1 MNEVK
6 KMLDDL
12 LVPLDS
18 QLSRLCEQSQQLAE
32 WMYQGQQEKAKEVY
46 QLWLEGVQWT
56 LEVVAS
62 FLQAQ
67 VSYINLAQYEQLSL
81 KIYEKVC
88 QVAFAWQDKDTTG
101 VGDMLY
107 HECLSLLYKLKEEVK
122 TTLAYKGK
130 VYDTH

>member
-107 HECLSLLYKLKEEVK
+107 HECLSLLHKLKEEVR
-122 TTLAYKGK
+122 TTLAYEGK